1 MIWFISAL
9 KEVVSFFFFL
19 MIRRPPRSTRT
30 DTLLPYT
37 TLFRSA
43 CNTVNAPRTTTRKF
57 NFDSEA
63 IKPTSAQNA
72 AIRRAAIADIN
83 DFNHPENNAWRVVQ
97 ADLNDDG
104 HPDQIGRASC
114 RERVCQ
120 VRVDRGG
127 RSIINK
133 KKKKHDRDKLSM

>member
-1 MIWFISAL
+1 MFSCAL
-9 KEVVSFFFFL
+9 VFAA
-19 MIRRPPRSTRT
+19 
-30 DTLLPYT
+30 
-37 TLFRSA
+37 A

-104 HPDQIGRASC
+104 QPDLVVQYADGAFCGSAGCSGAIVMATADGYAAKAIALPNFM
-114 RERVCQ
+114 
-120 VRVDRGG
+120 GTMA
-127 RSIINK
+127 I
-133 KKKKHDRDKLSM
+133 LSMKRLGHTDQHRKR